1 MKKHVLFFL
10 GLTSIF
16 GSFGQQDEQS
26 SLYMQNPLYYNP
38 AYAGSRQSISLV
50 SLARF
55 QWVGFDGA
63 PMSQWFSVHSP
74 VAGDRLGIGG
84 HFVNDNIGSRN
95 RTAGYLTL
103 SANVQLNK
111 KRHRLALGVSG
122 GADFMSFDFSNL
134 NVTDPNDPYFGQRF
148 TSTKP
153 NLGAGIYYYGD
164 RHFVGISSPR
174 LIEAKLDDA
183 NTLISTINQR
193 HFFFTAGGIIPLN
206 SVVQLRPSTMIKY
219 TPNAPLTMDFN
230 ASFLFYEKWWFGA
243 MYRFHESVG
252 VNALFRIKDK
262 FQLGYGYDFAINQ
275 IRTYQQGTHEILLTY
290 DFNYKKAVYA
300 SPRYF

>member
-1 MKKHVLFFL
+1 M
-10 GLTSIF
+10 
-16 GSFGQQDEQS
+16 
-26 SLYMQNPLYYNP
+26 
-38 AYAGSRQSISLV
+38 
-50 SLARF
+50 
-55 QWVGFDGA
+55 
-63 PMSQWFSVHSP
+63 
-74 VAGDRLGIGG
+74 GIGG